1 MDKKTV
7 LNHFKL
13 YDEIIERMTFFGRE
27 FGYICEGGNALD
39 VYLSE
44 DKIALGAYYYNE
56 YGEEEPFYIP
66 LMVFCM
72 EPKEKTLS
80 IYKEVLEREKKIRE
94 EIIKEKNKEL
104 ENIAKEK
111 QEIEEYQLYI
121 HL

>member
-1 MDKKTV
+1 
-7 LNHFKL
+7 
-13 YDEIIERMTFFGRE
+13 
-27 FGYICEGGNALD
+27 
-39 VYLSE
+39 
-44 DKIALGAYYYNE
+44 
-56 YGEEEPFYIP
+56 
-66 LMVFCM
+66 M

-121 HL
+121 HLKEKYERNK